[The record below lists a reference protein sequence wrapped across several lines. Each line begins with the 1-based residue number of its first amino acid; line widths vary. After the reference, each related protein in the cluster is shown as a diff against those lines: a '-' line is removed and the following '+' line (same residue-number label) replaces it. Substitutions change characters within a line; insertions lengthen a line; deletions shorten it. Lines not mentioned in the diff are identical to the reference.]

1 MLEFAVFALALLAEL
16 MLVRRLARPA
26 TPALWLLIV
35 GGTALGAWVLL
46 LTPKKTSPGA
56 ALTAVR
62 QRPSSGYA
70 SSNACRSCHPAE
82 YASWHD
88 SYHRSMTEIATP
100 ESVKAPW
107 DGVSLDWHGGHYQ
120 LFRRD
125 EQFWATLPDP
135 DRSPSLMGTTG
146 NEVERQVLMTTGS
159 HHYQAYWVR
168 GARGN
173 ELWQFPFVYQLQ
185 TRRFLPRQDV
195 FLQPPDDPPQA
206 SRWNSNCIQCHSVGG
221 QPRHDLASDRFD
233 SSVAEL
239 GIACEAC
246 HGPGGDHVARQQ
258 NPLTRY
264 SERQNATADPSIV
277 NPARLSAERGSE
289 VCGQC
294 HSYFIPNDADG
305 WWQSGFVQAYLPGD
319 ALAPSRHVLEYE
331 SDRTSALLD
340 TSLDSL
346 FYTDGTIRVGG
357 REWNGLKQSACFTRG
372 IAERQLGCGSCHRLH
387 GGTRDD
393 QLDPDRQTDAVC
405 ASCHVELGRE
415 ATAHSHH
422 PAGTSGN
429 ECVNCHM
436 PLTTYALLKGI
447 RSHRITPPR
456 ANLTDGAAPNACNMC
471 HLDQSLAWTAEWLE
485 RWYGRGAPPASTPT
499 EAPDRAAR
507 DREHPD
513 RAALGTL
520 AVAAGV
526 LAGDAA
532 TRVIL
537 ANQMGWA
544 PAQAA
549 SGLAW
554 QAPLLVA
561 ALDDPYAAVRFVAA
575 RSLATLPGF
584 EDFRYD
590 FSAERERR
598 LEQQQQARERLDSQS
613 TEGPRRPRQP
623 ALALPVNATGHI
635 DTTLVTA
642 LIDLR
647 DPRPIRIAE

>member
-1 MLEFAVFALALLAEL
+1 VQILEFVVLALALLAVLLL
-16 MLVRRLARPA
+16 MRRLERAA
-26 TPALWLLIV
+26 TPALWLLI
-35 GGTALGAWVLL
+35 GGTALGACVLL
-46 LTPKKTSPGA
+46 LTPPVTRPGA
-56 ALTAVR
+56 ALAAVR
-62 QRPSSGYA
+62 LQRSTGYV

-82 YASWHD
+82 YASWHE
-88 SYHRSMTEIATP
+88 SYHRSMTEVATP
-100 ESVKAPW
+100 ESVRAPW
-107 DGVSLDWHGGHYQ
+107 DGVSLDWQGGHYQ

-125 EQFWATLPDP
+125 EQFWAKLPDP
-135 DRSPSLMGTTG
+135 DHPPGLTGPTG
-146 NEVERQVLMTTGS
+146 NDVERQILMTTGS

-173 ELWQFPFVYQLQ
+173 ELWQFPFVYYFQ

-195 FLQPPDDPPQA
+195 FLQPPDDPAHA
-206 SRWNSNCIQCHSVGG
+206 SRWNSNCIQCHSVAG

-246 HGPGGDHVARQQ
+246 HGPGADHIARQQ

-264 SERQNATADPSIV
+264 SGRQKDTADPSIV

-294 HSYFIPNDADG
+294 HSYFVPNDADG
-305 WWQSGFVQAYLPGD
+305 WWQSGFVEAYRPGD
-319 ALAPSRHVLEYE
+319 ALAPSRHVLDYQ
-331 SDRTSALLD
+331 SDRTSELIS

-357 REWNGLKQSACFTRG
+357 REWNGLMQSACFQRG
-372 IAERQLGCGSCHRLH
+372 SAGRQLSCESCHRLH

-405 ASCHVELGRE
+405 GACHAKQARDPS
-415 ATAHSHH
+415 AHSHH
-422 PAGTSGN
+422 PPGTSGN

-436 PLTTYALLKGI
+436 PLTTYALFKGI

-456 ANLTDGAAPNACNMC
+456 ANPAEGAAPNACNLC
-471 HLDQSLAWTAEWLE
+471 HLDQGLAWTAEWLE
-485 RWYGRGAPPASTPT
+485 RWYDRPELVASTPT
-499 EAPDRAAR
+499 GD
-507 DREHPD
+507 PD

-520 AVAAGV
+520 AAAAGV

-544 PAQAA
+544 PAQATA
-549 SGLAW
+549 GSGW

-584 EDFRYD
+584 ESFRYD
-590 FSAERERR
+590 FSAEREHR
-598 LEQQQQARERLDSQS
+598 LEQQRQASGLLNSPITRTPL
-613 TEGPRRPRQP
+613 RPRQP
-623 ALALPVNATGHI
+623 PLALPLDAAGQI
-635 DTTLVTA
+635 ETTLVKKLVA
-642 LIDLR
+642 LR